1 MNYKTVKIKTPA
13 DLPPESGTYF
23 CCRLGFQTSMDYTKC
38 VSDMSWLKEVRWYL
52 CPVKNGLTVSRAV
65 YAKLQAENKRLMAD
79 IKVMATG
86 ECFDAIQ
93 LRMKYRKQFRA
104 QKEMDDMIKEV
115 ILGMRKKDNNIC

>member
-1 MNYKTVKIKTPA
+1 MNYKTVKIKTPT
-13 DLPPESGTYF
+13 DLPPENGDYF
-23 CCRLGFQTSMDYTKC
+23 CCRLGFQVVMNYTKGI
-38 VSDMSWLKEVRWYL
+38 SDVSWLKEVRWYI

-65 YAKLQAENKRLMAD
+65 YAKLQGENKRLMAD

-115 ILGMRKKDNNIC
+115 ILGMRPKK